1 MKSQKT
7 KRPKIRQRFR
17 RESIKDKILFSVLL
31 IVLLSTSIMG
41 ITSGIL
47 NYVST
52 MDALE
57 QTVTEAV
64 TLASERIE
72 KELISYKNIA
82 IELGCT
88 ARMANDDYSDQDKQA
103 IIDQKVKSYN
113 LVRGKFIGTDGI
125 APIDG
130 TDYSDRAYFK
140 ASMNGES
147 YISEPVIAKTS
158 GTLSVIISAPVWEGG
173 VPDSTIIGVVF
184 LVPQETF
191 LTDIV
196 KSINISKNS
205 GAYIIDATGTTV
217 AHTTDGMAES
227 QNNTINNAK
236 SNKSLSVIAA
246 IEQKMIQGETGFDQ
260 YKYNG
265 VNKLI
270 AYAPIESTNGWSVG
284 INAPI
289 MDFMASTVI
298 SLIAIAVLLIVS
310 MAASFY
316 FIRKLAIQIGEPIKK
331 CAARLDLLAQGD
343 LHGDVPV
350 VATKDETGLLAAS
363 TQNIVT
369 SMNTMIGDISHLLNS
384 MSEGD
389 FTIHSNAEES
399 YIGDFSAILTAIR
412 GISHKLSSSLFLIQ
426 EASDQVSTGS
436 NQLSESAQSLAEGA
450 TDQAGSVEELFATV
464 AEVTKQV
471 EENAK
476 EAEETSKKA
485 RSIGEEA
492 KNSTDQ
498 IKQMTGAME
507 RINAAS
513 NQIANIIATIESIA
527 SQTNLLSLNA
537 SIEAARAGEA
547 GKGFAVV
554 ANEIGQLANQSSDA
568 VDETRK
574 LIQAALSE
582 VESGSKT
589 ASESSEHL
597 NAIIIG
603 IEDVV
608 ADIEQVT
615 ASSIKQAGSIE
626 QINQGLDQISQ
637 VVQNNS
643 ATAEETSAT
652 SEELAAQA
660 ATLLETVSEFKLRK
674 NE

>member
-1 MKSQKT
+1 MKSQKMRT
-7 KRPKIRQRFR
+7 PKIRQGFR
-17 RESIKDKILFSVLL
+17 KESIKDKILFSVLL

-47 NYVST
+47 NYIST
-52 MDALE
+52 LDTLK
-57 QTVTEAV
+57 QTVTETA
-64 TLASERIE
+64 TLAAERIE
-72 KELISYKNIA
+72 KELTSYKNIA

-88 ARMANDDYSDQDKQA
+88 ARMANENYSDQDKQA

-130 TDYSDRAYFK
+130 TDYSDRTYFK

-147 YISEPVIAKTS
+147 YITEPIIAKTS
-158 GTLSVIISAPVWEGG
+158 GTLSVIISAPVWADGI
-173 VPDSTIIGVVF
+173 PDTKVIGVVF
-184 LVPQETF
+184 LVPQEKF
-191 LTDIV
+191 LNDIV

-205 GAYIIDATGTTV
+205 GAYIIDSAGTTV

-227 QNNTINNAK
+227 QNNTIENAK
-236 SNKSLSVIAA
+236 SDKSLSVIASV
-246 IEQKMIQGETGFDQ
+246 EQKMIQGETGFEQ
-260 YKYNG
+260 YKYKG
-265 VNKLI
+265 VYKIL
-270 AYAPIESTNGWSVG
+270 AYAPIEGTNGWSVG
-284 INAPI
+284 VNAPT
-289 MDFMASTVI
+289 MDFMLSTVI
-298 SLIAIAVLLIVS
+298 SLIAIIVLLIVS

-316 FIRKLAIQIGEPIKK
+316 FIRKLAIQIGSPIKA

-343 LHGDVPV
+343 LHGEVPT
-350 VATKDETGLLAAS
+350 VATKDETGMLAAS

-369 SMNTMIGDISHLLNS
+369 SMNTMIGDIAYLLDS

-412 GISHKLSSSLFLIQ
+412 EINHKLSSSLSLIQ
-426 EASDQVSTGS
+426 EASGQVSIGS
-436 NQLSESAQSLAEGA
+436 SQLSESAQSLAEGA
-450 TDQAGSVEELFATV
+450 TEQAGSIEELFATV
-464 AEVTKQV
+464 ADVTTQV
-471 EENAK
+471 EDNAT

-485 RSIGEEA
+485 RTIGEEA

-507 RINAAS
+507 RIDNAS
-513 NQIANIIATIESIA
+513 NEIANIIATIESIA

-582 VESGSKT
+582 VEHGSKT
-589 ASESSEHL
+589 ASETSAHL
-597 NAIIIG
+597 NAIIAG

-608 ADIEQVT
+608 TDIEHVT
-615 ASSIKQAGSIE
+615 ASSIKQASSIE
-626 QINQGLDQISQ
+626 QINLGLDQISQ

-660 ATLLETVSEFKLRK
+660 ATLLETVSSFKLKK
-674 NE
+674 N